1 MILEHRT
8 TSWDFKDLRANC
20 PDISISNGKNNWR
33 IQLKREYVYAMLCS
47 PFSKTKLSFSAS
59 LKDIFCQSLKIFE
72 KCGKKARILKK
83 ISFSVQSAKKV
94 NKIVIKLINE
104 ILVACY

>member
-1 MILEHRT
+1 MEKIKA
-8 TSWDFKDLRANC
+8 DPVK
-20 PDISISNGKNNWR
+20 
-33 IQLKREYVYAMLCS
+33 KRVYAMLCS
-47 PFSKTKLSFSAS
+47 PFSKTKLSFSSLNLSIAS

-94 NKIVIKLINE
+94 NKIVMKLINE

>member
-1 MILEHRT
+1 MEKIKA
-8 TSWDFKDLRANC
+8 DPVK
-20 PDISISNGKNNWR
+20 
-33 IQLKREYVYAMLCS
+33 KRLNAMLCS
-47 PFSKTKLSFSAS
+47 PFSKTELSFSSLNLSIGAS